1 MMSSKGKVLVAMSGG
16 IDSTITA
23 LMLHDEGY
31 EVIGITMKTWDYA
44 TSGGGKKETGC
55 CNIDSFNDARMAA
68 VQHGFPHF
76 ILDIREEFGDFVI
89 DNFVEEAD
97 SLSNKSQR
105 TFYLNKIDK
114 NYDGI
119 KETWH
124 YTMRDGKV
132 IVFQVRYLLDSVEYS
147 EIYYLN
153 KGSLVYSEEY
163 ETVYYRG
170 TGDDEIKW
178 GGIYYFVS
186 NNLRQR
192 TTLGKKKSKYFAW
205 NPESETLTRFE
216 RRYSELRENIPLTA
230 GR

>member
-1 MMSSKGKVLVAMSGG
+1 MRLKLPFTFDSRYLLRRKQALLSMVLVWLA
-16 IDSTITA
+16 
-23 LMLHDEGY
+23 GY
-31 EVIGITMKTWDYA
+31 
-44 TSGGGKKETGC
+44 S
-55 CNIDSFNDARMAA
+55 SFSQSNYQVLTR
-68 VQHGFPHF
+68 
-76 ILDIREEFGDFVI
+76 I
-89 DNFVEEAD
+89 DNFVELAD

-132 IVFQVRYLLDSVEYS
+132 IVFQVRYVLDSTEYS

-163 ETVYYRG
+163 ETIYYKS

-186 NNLRQR
+186 NNLKQR
-192 TTLGKKKSKYFAW
+192 VTLGKRQSKYFSW
-205 NPESETLTRFE
+205 NPESETLSRFE
-216 RRYSELRENIPLTA
+216 RRYSELQENIPLTA
-230 GR
+230 GK